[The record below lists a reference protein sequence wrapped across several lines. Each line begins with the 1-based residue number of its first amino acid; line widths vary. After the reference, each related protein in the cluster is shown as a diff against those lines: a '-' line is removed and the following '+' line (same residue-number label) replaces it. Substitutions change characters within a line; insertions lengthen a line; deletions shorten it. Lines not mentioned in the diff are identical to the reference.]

1 MEENTAHMKADPLR
15 KTDGDLPDDADLPED
30 GDFSDMLSEMR
41 IVLPG
46 AQMLAAFLIILPFNG
61 GFRHIVQSEKYVFLA
76 TLIFALTS
84 LILLSA
90 PAVQHRVMRPL
101 MNRDRFKCLA
111 TRQIVAGSVA
121 LGIALVLG
129 TNLVVSEVFG
139 HQVGLLVAGVI
150 GAIVATIWW
159 LLPLWLK
166 RHVRI

>member
-1 MEENTAHMKADPLR
+1 MKADP
-15 KTDGDLPDDADLPED
+15 DHDHDADLPED

-61 GFRHIVQSEKYVFLA
+61 GFRHIVQTEKYVFLA
-76 TLIFALTS
+76 TLFFALSS

-101 MNRDRFKCLA
+101 MDRERFKHFA
-111 TRQIVAGSVA
+111 SRQIVAGSVA

-139 HQVGLLVAGVI
+139 HQVGLIGAGIIGVI
-150 GAIVATIWW
+150 VAAVWW

-166 RHVRI
+166 RHTRI

>member
-1 MEENTAHMKADPLR
+1 MKADP
-15 KTDGDLPDDADLPED
+15 DHDSDADLPED

-61 GFRHIVQSEKYVFLA
+61 GFRHIVQTEKYVFLA
-76 TLIFALTS
+76 TLFFALTS

-101 MNRDRFKCLA
+101 MDRERFKHYA

-121 LGIALVLG
+121 LGIALMLG

-139 HQVGLLVAGVI
+139 HKVGLI
-150 GAIVATIWW
+150 GAAIIGGIVATVWW

-166 RHVRI
+166 RNMQM

>member
-1 MEENTAHMKADPLR
+1 M
-15 KTDGDLPDDADLPED
+15 KTDPVHHANRDLPNDADLPED

-61 GFRHIVQSEKYVFLA
+61 GFRQIVQTEKYVFLA
-76 TLIFALTS
+76 TLFFALTS

-101 MNRDRFKCLA
+101 MDRERFKRYA

-139 HQVGLLVAGVI
+139 HGVGLI
-150 GAIVATIWW
+150 GAAIIGVIVATVWW

-166 RHVRI
+166 RNTRM

>member
-1 MEENTAHMKADPLR
+1 MKADTEQNP
-15 KTDGDLPDDADLPED
+15 DADLPED

-46 AQMLAAFLIILPFNG
+46 AQTLAAFLIILPFNG
-61 GFRHIVQSEKYVFLA
+61 GFRHIVQTEKYVFLA
-76 TLIFALTS
+76 TLFFALTS

-101 MNRDRFKCLA
+101 MDRERFKHFA
-111 TRQIVAGSVA
+111 SRQIVAGSVA

-139 HQVGLLVAGVI
+139 HHVGLI
-150 GAIVATIWW
+150 GAGIIGTIVATIWW

-166 RHVRI
+166 RHTRI

>member
-1 MEENTAHMKADPLR
+1 MKVDPQQPN
-15 KTDGDLPDDADLPED
+15 KGVPDDADLPED

-46 AQMLAAFLIILPFNG
+46 AQTLAAFLIILPFNG

-76 TLIFALTS
+76 TLFFALSS
-84 LILLSA
+84 LILLSG

-101 MNRDRFKCLA
+101 MDRERFKRVA

-139 HQVGLLVAGVI
+139 NQVGLIVAVAIGVI
-150 GAIVATIWW
+150 VASVWW
-159 LLPLWLK
+159 LMPLWLK
-166 RHVRI
+166 RNKRI

>member
-1 MEENTAHMKADPLR
+1 MKVDPQQPN
-15 KTDGDLPDDADLPED
+15 KGNVPDDADLPED

-46 AQMLAAFLIILPFNG
+46 AQTLAAFLIILPFNG
-61 GFRHIVQSEKYVFLA
+61 GFRNIVQSEKYVFLA
-76 TLIFALTS
+76 TLFFALSS
-84 LILLSA
+84 LILLSG

-101 MNRDRFKCLA
+101 MNRERFKRYA

-139 HQVGLLVAGVI
+139 HRIGLAVAVAI
-150 GAIVATIWW
+150 GIIVSSVWW

-166 RHVRI
+166 NKKRL

>member
-1 MEENTAHMKADPLR
+1 MRADPDNLAE
-15 KTDGDLPDDADLPED
+15 PASDADLPED

-46 AQMLAAFLIILPFNG
+46 AQMLTAFLIILPFNG

-76 TLIFALTS
+76 TFFFALSS

-90 PAVQHRVMRPL
+90 PAVQHRMMRPL
-101 MNRDRFKCLA
+101 QDRERFKHFA
-111 TRQIVAGSVA
+111 TQQIVAGSFA

-129 TNLVVSEVFG
+129 TNLVISEVFG
-139 HQVGLLVAGVI
+139 LTIGLVAAGVI
-150 GAIVATIWW
+150 GLLLLVVWW

-166 RHVRI
+166 RNTPI

>member
-1 MEENTAHMKADPLR
+1 MKVDP
-15 KTDGDLPDDADLPED
+15 KQPNKGDVPDDADLPED

-46 AQMLAAFLIILPFNG
+46 AQTLAAFLIILPFNG
-61 GFRHIVQSEKYVFLA
+61 GFRNIVQSEKYVFLA
-76 TLIFALTS
+76 TLFFALSS
-84 LILLSA
+84 LILLSG

-101 MNRDRFKCLA
+101 MNRERFKRYA

-139 HQVGLLVAGVI
+139 HRIGLAVAAAI
-150 GAIVATIWW
+150 GIIVSSVWW

-166 RHVRI
+166 SKKRI

>member
-1 MEENTAHMKADPLR
+1 MKADPEHN
-15 KTDGDLPDDADLPED
+15 TDADLPED

-61 GFRHIVQSEKYVFLA
+61 GFRHIVQTEKYVFLA
-76 TLIFALTS
+76 TLFFALSS

-101 MNRDRFKCLA
+101 MDRERFKHYA
-111 TRQIVAGSVA
+111 SMQIIAGSAA
-121 LGIALVLG
+121 LGIALALG

-139 HQVGLLVAGVI
+139 HRVGLLAAGII
-150 GAIVATIWW
+150 GTVLLGIWW
-159 LLPLWLK
+159 VLPIWLK
-166 RHVRI
+166 RNTRI

>member
-1 MEENTAHMKADPLR
+1 MKADPEH
-15 KTDGDLPDDADLPED
+15 DSDADLPED

-61 GFRHIVQSEKYVFLA
+61 GFRHIVQTEKYVFLA
-76 TLIFALTS
+76 TLFFALTS

-101 MNRDRFKCLA
+101 MDRERFKHYA

-139 HQVGLLVAGVI
+139 HKVGLI
-150 GAIVATIWW
+150 GAAIIGGIVATVWW

-166 RHVRI
+166 RNMRM

>member
-1 MEENTAHMKADPLR
+1 MKVDPKQPNKR
-15 KTDGDLPDDADLPED
+15 VPDDADLPED

-101 MNRDRFKCLA
+101 MNRERFKRYA
-111 TRQIVAGSVA
+111 TRQIVAGSIA

-139 HQVGLLVAGVI
+139 HRIGLLVACIIGVI
-150 GAIVATIWW
+150 LGCIWW

-166 RHVRI
+166 RNTRI